1 MAILSSTLNE
11 VHQTFSSRR
20 ILLLHLKMRLLG
32 ILVWAVCFLVLVSAK
47 IDTDVTLNDLLKEE
61 SNINGK
67 TDSADVEG
75 PKKVDDPRKS
85 VRRFFPRYP
94 RPVTLPIAIPSYANS
109 FFFRASYCFTRR
121 CFGELLKVVL
131 PLFYC

>member
-1 MAILSSTLNE
+1 MAILSSISLNE

-20 ILLLHLKMRLLG
+20 FLLLLSKMRLLG
-32 ILVWAVCFLVLVSAK
+32 ILVLAVCFLVLVSAK
-47 IDTDVTLNDLLKEE
+47 IDTDVTLSDLLKEE
-61 SNINGK
+61 SNINDK

-85 VRRFFPRYP
+85 VRRFFSRYP

-109 FFFRASYCFTRR
+109 LFFRASYCFTRR
-121 CFGELLKVVL
+121 CFGELLKVV
-131 PLFYC
+131 